1 MSEATQRE
9 KLPQEQENIV
19 STRRAWIE
27 ESVPWG
33 LLALTL
39 AGSCGAWHWAF
50 DLCSHFRWYYFVA
63 ATLFGILIWRKRRRA
78 AMAAL
83 GVTLLWNGG
92 LLAPYYL
99 PSSQPDI
106 AKDGATVSLI
116 SLNVYTGNT
125 DKQAVI
131 DYLRERSADLV
142 VVMEV
147 DERWEQALAEL
158 HDHYPHQFIQSRPD
172 NFGIG
177 LLSREPLA
185 QSQFVNAGGTHLPTI
200 VARVEREARA
210 FVLVATHPLPPI
222 GASNTRE
229 RNAQLRA
236 VADIVKASS
245 LPCVV
250 AGDFNATPWSSAFRD
265 LTARSGLRDSAL
277 GRGVQGSWNA
287 KSPLIRIP
295 IDHVLVP
302 ASVRVFRRVVGP
314 NVGSDHFPVE
324 IEFVLP

>member
-1 MSEATQRE
+1 MSEATHGE
-9 KLPQEQENIV
+9 KSSLGKNSSPH
-19 STRRAWIE
+19 RAWIE
-27 ESVPWG
+27 KSVPWS

-39 AGSCGAWHWAF
+39 AGSCGTWHWAL

-63 ATLFGILIWRKRRRA
+63 AAVFGVLIWRKRRRA

-83 GVTLLWNGG
+83 GVALLWNGG

-106 AKDGATVSLI
+106 AEGGATVSLI
-116 SLNVYTGNT
+116 SLNVYTANT
-125 DKQAVI
+125 DKRAVI

-158 HDHYPHQFIQSRPD
+158 HDVYPHQFIQSRPD

-185 QSQFVNAGGTHLPTI
+185 QKQFVNAGNTHLPTI
-200 VARVEREARA
+200 VARVEREGRD
-210 FVLVATHPLPPI
+210 FIIVATHPLPPI
-222 GASNTRE
+222 GASNTLE
-229 RNAQLRA
+229 RDAQLRA
-236 VADIVKASS
+236 VADTVKASS
-245 LPCVV
+245 LQCVV
-250 AGDFNATPWSSAFRD
+250 AGDFNATPWSSAFRY
-265 LTARSGLRDSAL
+265 LTTRSGLRDSAL
-277 GRGVQGSWNA
+277 GRGIQGSWNA
-287 KSPLIRIP
+287 KSPLMRIP

-302 ASVRVFRRVVGP
+302 ANVKVIRRAVGA

-324 IEFVLP
+324 VEFVLP

>member
-1 MSEATQRE
+1 MSEATKRE
-9 KLPQEQENIV
+9 KLPQGKVV

-39 AGSCGAWHWAF
+39 AGSCGAWHWTL

-78 AMAAL
+78 VMAVL
-83 GVTLLWNGG
+83 GATLVWNGG

-106 AKDGATVSLI
+106 AAGGATVSLI

-125 DKQAVI
+125 DKRAVN

-147 DERWEQALAEL
+147 DERWERALAEL
-158 HDHYPHQFIQSRPD
+158 HDLYPHQFIQSRPD

-185 QSQFVNAGGTHLPTI
+185 QSQFVNAGNTHLPTI
-200 VARVEREARA
+200 VARVEREGRS
-210 FVLVATHPLPPI
+210 FVIVATHPLPPI
-222 GASNTRE
+222 GASKTRE
-229 RNAQLRA
+229 RDSQLRA
-236 VADIVKASS
+236 VADTVKTSS

-287 KSPLIRIP
+287 KSPLIRLP

-302 ASVRVFRRVVGP
+302 ASAKVIRRAVGP

-324 IEFVLP
+324 VEFVLP

>member
-1 MSEATQRE
+1 MSEATSGTKSSQGS
-9 KLPQEQENIV
+9 IG
-19 STRRAWIE
+19 STRRSWIE
-27 ESVPWG
+27 LAVPWG
-33 LLALTL
+33 LLVLTL

-63 ATLFGILIWRKRRRA
+63 AALFGILIWRKRRLA

-106 AKDGATVSLI
+106 AEGGATVSLI
-116 SLNVYTGNT
+116 SLNVYTANT
-125 DKQAVI
+125 DKRAVI

-158 HDHYPHQFIQSRPD
+158 HDVYPHQFIQSRPD

-185 QSQFVNAGGTHLPTI
+185 RSQFVNAGSTHLPTI
-200 VARVEREARA
+200 VARVEREGRA
-210 FVLVATHPLPPI
+210 LMIVATHPLPPI

-229 RNAQLRA
+229 RDAQLRA
-236 VADIVKASS
+236 VADTVKASS

-250 AGDFNATPWSSAFRD
+250 AGDFNATPWSSTFRD

-287 KSPLIRIP
+287 KSPLMRIP

-324 IEFVLP
+324 IDFVLP